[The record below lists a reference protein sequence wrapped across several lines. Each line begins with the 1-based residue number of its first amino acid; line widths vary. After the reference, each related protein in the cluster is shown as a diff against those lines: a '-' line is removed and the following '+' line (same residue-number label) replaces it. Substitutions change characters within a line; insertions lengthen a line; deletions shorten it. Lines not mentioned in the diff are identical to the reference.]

1 MKKIFNK
8 VQLIVIIL
16 LIVVGIG
23 IILAPWFSAWRFD
36 IAQRRIM
43 ALWYDGAENAAA
55 GGSWTQSTAVIG
67 GTDNNNE
74 ILEEDV
80 NPNIDVQYLA
90 GRVEGIITI
99 ERINLRAPI
108 LNEYSEANLNI
119 SICSVIPGNRMGEP
133 GNYVLAGHESR
144 IFGRHF
150 NRLHELE
157 VGDVIIVENRYEQFT
172 YTVFEVF
179 TVTPQDVWVMDNDGE
194 RKLITLITCDS
205 RTVPMGRLIVKGE
218 LYNG

>member
-1 MKKIFNK
+1 MKKIFK
-8 VQLIVIIL
+8 KIQLIFIIL
-16 LIVVGIG
+16 LIIVGIG
-23 IILAPWFSAWRFD
+23 IILAPWLNAWRFD
-36 IAQRRIM
+36 VAQRRIM
-43 ALWYDGAENAAA
+43 ALWYDGAESTAA
-55 GGSWTQSTAVIG
+55 GGAWTHSVAVIG
-67 GTDNNNE
+67 GTDNNE

-108 LNEYSEANLNI
+108 INEYSEANLNV

-150 NRLHELE
+150 NRLHEVE
-157 VGDVIIVENRYEQFT
+157 VGDVIIVENRYEQFI
-172 YTVFEVF
+172 YLVNEVF
-179 TVTPQDVWVMDNDGE
+179 TVTPEDVWVMDNDGD
-194 RKLITLITCDS
+194 RKIITLITCDS
-205 RTVPMGRLIVKGE
+205 RTNPIGRLIVKGE
-218 LYNG
+218 LYSE